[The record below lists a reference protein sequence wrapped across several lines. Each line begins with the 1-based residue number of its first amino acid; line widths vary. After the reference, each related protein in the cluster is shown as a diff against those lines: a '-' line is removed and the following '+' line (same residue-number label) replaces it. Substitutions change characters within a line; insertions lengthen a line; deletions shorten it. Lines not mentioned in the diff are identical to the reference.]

1 MLFEMSVEELKEL
14 IKDMKDDEVLYINAG
29 DDEMYITLGDKV
41 LRDW

>member
-14 IKDMKDDEVLYINAG
+14 IKDMKDDEVLYINAS